1 MAPASSNLE
10 HNAPSAPSARSPRVV
25 LISSLLLNVV
35 VLFALCSSSHDG
47 PGTAGSAPS
56 LDGHGATRLGER
68 RQLTKST
75 NEEAKATTEMQHWKS
90 VLASNGGCVQ
100 TTNHQPPTTNH
111 QPPTTNHHAPC
122 TIPRTRRVITC
133 VTKPDRALLNLSHR
147 RHRTSGWKPG
157 MGVHN
162 HGGKGGEK
170 VTDRSFLDGAEPV
183 VPIVSE
189 VGRS

>member
-75 NEEAKATTEMQHWKS
+75 NENAKATTEIQHWKS

-100 TTNHQPPTTNH
+100 LPTTNH
-111 QPPTTNHHAPC
+111 QPPC
-122 TIPRTRRVITC
+122 RIPRTRRVITC
-133 VTKPDRALLNLSHR
+133 VTKPDRALSNLSHR

-162 HGGKGGEK
+162 HRGKGGEK